1 MEKIVWQSPSQVI
14 LLFVL
19 CYYPNNCSVISYY
32 YPMSPSYGVQERT
45 KRTIERTLLPNLNA
59 KADRFRTADLHY
71 FYKIK
76 RNVKLEEWQRE
87 RDSQNTKHKFSRV
100 SDRFSISPR
109 LKLLSQHRVSPTNQT
124 SRVQSKDKS
133 FYLRPLRNKKQQDF
147 NESYFNQN
155 TFFFIKQ
162 DSLQYTEEDNFR
174 KRISGTTLN
183 DFSEQLI
190 YQKLQ
195 DNWQKHQNKPPNPI
209 SLTRQIDSESESEG
223 VEAKQPE
230 AKTMK
235 QDVKR
240 KSKLSLISKNSSKAS
255 TIKPENKLLDLI
267 YGKEQFIEKYKFQQ
281 MSLL

>member
-32 YPMSPSYGVQERT
+32 YPMNPSYGVQERT

-59 KADRFRTADLHY
+59 KADRFRTADLNY

-87 RDSQNTKHKFSRV
+87 RDSQNTKHKFSSV